1 MTKEEKAIYTS
12 IVTQALITALGL
24 AGIAWVLDNRIK
36 RVETVVNS
44 LPERIVKA
52 LTNRIGI

>member
-1 MTKEEKAIYTS
+1 MTKEEKAIYIS
-12 IVTQALITALGL
+12 IVTQAFITAFGL

-44 LPERIVKA
+44 LPERMVKA